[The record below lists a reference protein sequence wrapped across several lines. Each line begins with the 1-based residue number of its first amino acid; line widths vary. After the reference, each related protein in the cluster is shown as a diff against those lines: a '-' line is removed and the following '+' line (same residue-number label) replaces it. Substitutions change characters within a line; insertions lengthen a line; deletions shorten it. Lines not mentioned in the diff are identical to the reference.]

1 MLDFFAM
8 AHCVFKTV
16 EEAAGYLLSKETEAL
31 PPHIDEQPDEENIE
45 DDLLPKDENRRQLW
59 IQARKRKNFKPSAH
73 TRLCSKHFE
82 ENCFDRAKTGGNWL
96 SSDAILTLFNF
107 TEHMKSKRPNLR
119 KSHTR
124 RRSLDDASSSEIC
137 ASNAFYSDVMRYGNE
152 HPEKQKFRYIG
163 DFSNSDL
170 CTPGIAE
177 KVIDVARRQI
187 SVKARKLKNLR
198 RSSHGMKKKVLSLK
212 SLINNLENNRV
223 INESLA
229 NLLKMLP
236 PGTSE
241 LLQCVSKGKEANMYP
256 AALRTFALTL
266 NFYSSKA
273 YSYVRK
279 NFKTSLPHPRTLRK
293 WYSVVDGDPG
303 FSKEAA
309 IALRIK
315 SQELISKGKKLLCA
329 MSFDEIAIRKHV
341 EFCGNKFIG
350 YIDYGT
356 DLDNDNLPVANEAL
370 TFMLTAVNGSWKI
383 PPT

>member
-1 MLDFFAM
+1 
-8 AHCVFKTV
+8 
-16 EEAAGYLLSKETEAL
+16 
-31 PPHIDEQPDEENIE
+31 
-45 DDLLPKDENRRQLW
+45 
-59 IQARKRKNFKPSAH
+59 
-73 TRLCSKHFE
+73 
-82 ENCFDRAKTGGNWL
+82 
-96 SSDAILTLFNF
+96 
-107 TEHMKSKRPNLR
+107 MKSKKPKLR
-119 KSHTR
+119 KSHSR

-137 ASNAFYSDVMRYGNE
+137 ASNALTCDMETNTPKNKS
-152 HPEKQKFRYIG
+152 FRYIG

-187 SVKARKLKNLR
+187 SIKARKLKNLQ
-198 RSSHGMKKKVLSLK
+198 RSSRGMKKKVLSLK
-212 SLINNLENNRV
+212 SLINNRV

-236 PGTSE
+236 PGTLE
-241 LLQCVSKGKEANMYP
+241 LLQRVSKGKEANMYP

-279 NFKTSLPHPRTLRK
+279 NFKTSLPHPQTLRK

-341 EFCGNKFIG
+341 
-350 YIDYGT
+350 
-356 DLDNDNLPVANEAL
+356 
-370 TFMLTAVNGSWKI
+370 
-383 PPT
+383 